1 MIKHKSGPSEWVT
14 KMQAVIRS
22 GNVAAAVA
30 QIKAA
35 HSAKDVAQLRQQL
48 QMPSA
53 PARHPNI
60 DTALEE
66 QAVALASPRL
76 HRAP

>member
-1 MIKHKSGPSEWVT
+1 
-14 KMQAVIRS
+14 
-22 GNVAAAVA
+22 
-30 QIKAA
+30 
-35 HSAKDVAQLRQQL
+35 LRQQL